1 MMKKIVSLVLVLLF
15 VNVVCF
21 AKVKNYKA
29 EATEDIPSNKAQDE
43 VVSSLLQSLTKQ
55 AIEQSGI
62 KLSDYSLSDSEY
74 NQFVKDVTK
83 VEVKNKK
90 VFMKKDNLQ
99 AVNIKLNVAMDA
111 DIAKA
116 YLYQVRETRKA
127 KNVAE
132 VAPNKKEKPQ
142 QIIPTPDGTIIVAK
156 KTPVS
161 APAIAPIV
169 DATPTK
175 AEAAEKAKAEKKIKT
190 EISTATAKVDAP
202 VANNVAVAAAP
213 VVVEK
218 PAPAPKE
225 RISINQAL
233 QEAESTKKE
242 IKTLLDDFNNSL
254 KESNNE
260 IIKSYDSKISKINT
274 NVKKDQWETTDQ
286 YNKKIAKNKQE
297 KIALEKEKENAVSE
311 NKTKIAQMVVP
322 TIQPKIEQLKSYQ
335 TDKFYDENSVK
346 AKIISLG
353 EVNADE
359 KYFEIKTLYDN
370 EQSIISTLKYDFG
383 DMSIEQAKEVY
394 KTPNKFIIEP
404 LFSIEENEETGE
416 LQKVLTAFGIKHADI
431 AGEKVVNLAKKVKP
445 FKEITKFEAYEKML
459 SK

>member
-1 MMKKIVSLVLVLLF
+1 MKKIVSFAVMFFLLSG
-15 VNVVCF
+15 VCF

-43 VVSSLLQSLTKQ
+43 VVSSLLKSLTKQ

-62 KLSDYSLSDSEY
+62 KLSDYNLSDSEY

-90 VFMKKDNLQ
+90 VFMKKDNIQ
-99 AVNIKLNVAMDA
+99 SVNIKLNVAMDA
-111 DIAKA
+111 DIAKD
-116 YLYQVRETRKA
+116 YLYQVKETRKA

-132 VAPNKKEKPQ
+132 VAPNKKDKPQ
-142 QIIPTPDGTIIVAK
+142 QIIPTPDGTILIAK
-156 KTPVS
+156 KTPVVPPQPS
-161 APAIAPIV
+161 INLNAAPNKDEIAN
-169 DATPTK
+169 K
-175 AEAAEKAKAEKKIKT
+175 SKAEKKVQT
-190 EISTATAKVDAP
+190 EISTATAKVETPVAP
-202 VANNVAVAAAP
+202 VSNNVTAAP
-213 VVVEK
+213 VVTEK
-218 PAPAPKE
+218 PAPKE

-233 QEAESTKKE
+233 QEAQSTKKE
-242 IKTLLDDFNNSL
+242 VKTLLDDFNNSL

-274 NVKKDQWETTDQ
+274 NIKKDQWETTKQ
-286 YNKKIAKNKQE
+286 YNSRVAQNKQ
-297 KIALEKEKENAVSE
+297 KKVALENEKGKAIAD

-370 EQSIISTLKYDFG
+370 GQAIISTLKYDFA
-383 DMSIEQAKEVY
+383 DMSVEQAKEIY
-394 KTPNKFIIEP
+394 KTPSKFIIEP
-404 LFSIEENEETGE
+404 LFSVEENEETGE
-416 LQKVLTAFGIKHADI
+416 LHKVLTAFGIKHADI
-431 AGEKVVNLAKKVKP
+431 AEEKVVNLTKKVKP

-459 SK
+459 NK

>member
-62 KLSDYSLSDSEY
+62 KLSDYNLSDSEY

-116 YLYQVRETRKA
+116 YLFKVKNNKNKKA
-127 KNVAE
+127 KENV
-132 VAPNKKEKPQ
+132 VKQAPVISSSTVVVPVNAQVSNSDIVPANVSNEMIDKEK
-142 QIIPTPDGTIIVAK
+142 
-156 KTPVS
+156 
-161 APAIAPIV
+161 
-169 DATPTK
+169 
-175 AEAAEKAKAEKKIKT
+175 AEDKVKT
-190 EISTATAKVDAP
+190 EISTSTAKVEKP
-202 VANNVAVAAAP
+202 VASMVNVSP
-213 VVVEK
+213 VTNVEEESV
-218 PAPAPKE
+218 PKE
-225 RISINQAL
+225 KISINQAL
-233 QEAESTKKE
+233 QDAATTKQE
-242 IKTLLDDFNNSL
+242 VDNLLGNFDNSL
-254 KESNNE
+254 KESEEE
-260 IIKSYDSKISKINT
+260 IIKSYDSKISKINL
-274 NVKKDQWETTDQ
+274 NVKKDQWETTKQ
-286 YNKKIAKNKQE
+286 YNNRIEKNKQE
-297 KIALEKEKENAVSE
+297 KVLLENEKEKAISD
-311 NKTKIAQMVVP
+311 NKVKIAQMAVSTMKP
-322 TIQPKIEQLKSYQ
+322 QIEKLKSYQ

-353 EVNADE
+353 AVNADE
-359 KYFEIKTLYDN
+359 KYFEMKILYEN
-370 EQSIISTLKYDFG
+370 EQSIISTLKYDFS
-383 DMSIEQAKEVY
+383 DMGVEKAKKIY
-394 KTPNKFIIEP
+394 KTPSKFIIEP
-404 LFSIEENEETGE
+404 LYSVEENEETNE
-416 LQKVLTAFGIKHADI
+416 LQKVLTAFGIKHANVEQ
-431 AGEKVVNLAKKVKP
+431 EKIVNLSEKIKP
-445 FKEITKFEAYEKML
+445 FKELTKFETYNDML